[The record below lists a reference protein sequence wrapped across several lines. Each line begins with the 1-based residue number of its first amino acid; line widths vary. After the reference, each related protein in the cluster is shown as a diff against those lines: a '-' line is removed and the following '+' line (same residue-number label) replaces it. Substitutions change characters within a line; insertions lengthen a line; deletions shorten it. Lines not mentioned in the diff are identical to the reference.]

1 MNKITLN
8 HLAERIA
15 EATGQPIEQ
24 IRTFVTAFFVEASGQ
39 LEMGKSV
46 KVKGIGTFDA
56 DGSFTP
62 DESLADEVN
71 SPFSFFEPVELEAEV
86 TDEMLAS
93 VESERANASEEPAP
107 EPAAEPEPLPEPP
120 EEPIEESKAD
130 ESVEQT
136 IEQPAEPQIES
147 EEMTEMIEEPAAES
161 HQEESTAPTAE
172 PAKSASIWGYLGFL
186 ALGMVIGMALMYFLL
201 PWLNQLRPISDDVEA
216 YPVEEIDS
224 IVEVAV
230 PVTSKNAGQVTDTVK
245 PGVYFTTM
253 ARRHYG
259 DKSFWVYIY
268 EENIALLDSCHP
280 EHVMPGT
287 VVVIPP
293 PEKYG
298 IDASDIASIDSA
310 KQKVIEIYRRFN

>member
-39 LEMGKSV
+39 LETGKSV
-46 KVKGIGTFDA
+46 KVKGIGTFNPD
-56 DGSFTP
+56 SFFTP
-62 DESLADEVN
+62 DEALADEVN
-71 SPFSFFEPVELEAEV
+71 SPFSFFEPVELEAGV
-86 TDEMLAS
+86 TDEMLDA
-93 VESERANASEEPAP
+93 VESEDSPISEEV
-107 EPAAEPEPLPEPP
+107 PP
-120 EEPIEESKAD
+120 EEQAAPEE
-130 ESVEQT
+130 
-136 IEQPAEPQIES
+136 I
-147 EEMTEMIEEPAAES
+147 IEEP
-161 HQEESTAPTAE
+161 EEQTAPAE
-172 PAKSASIWGYLGFL
+172 AIEEPGEQLVPEMPEQIIVPAKEETNAPEKQPEEQLLPPVVVQKSASVWGYIGFL
-186 ALGMVIGMALMYFLL
+186 ALGIVLGMAIMYFLMPL
-201 PWLNQLRPISDDVEA
+201 LSPAQH
-216 YPVEEIDS
+216 
-224 IVEVAV
+224 AV
-230 PVTSKNAGQVTDTVK
+230 PTQQAVTALSDTIADKEAPAATAADIVTDTVK

-280 EHVMPGT
+280 EYVMPGT